1 MGPLFIFM
9 ATQSFDTLLVGFDTC
24 NEQKLSKA
32 KQKIVVDFL
41 DTICCAL
48 EEMSGEEV
56 FNCFFEAVQ
65 NQREYTKKEYDKTNE
80 LMHLLIKLK

>member
-1 MGPLFIFM
+1 MGPPFIFM
-9 ATQSFDTLLVGFDTC
+9 TTQSFDTLLVGFDTC

-32 KQKIVVDFL
+32 KQSTVVDFL

>member
-1 MGPLFIFM
+1 MGLPFIFM
-9 ATQSFDTLLVGFDTC
+9 AIQSFDTLLVGFDTC

-32 KQKIVVDFL
+32 KQKTVDDFL

-48 EEMSGEEV
+48 EEMNGEEV
-56 FNCFFEAVQ
+56 FDCFFEAAQ
-65 NQREYTKKEYDKTNE
+65 NQREYTKKEYDKISE

>member
-1 MGPLFIFM
+1 MGPPFIFM
-9 ATQSFDTLLVGFDTC
+9 TTQSFDTLLVGFDTC

-32 KQKIVVDFL
+32 KQKTVVDFL

-56 FNCFFEAVQ
+56 FDCFFGAAQ
-65 NQREYTKKEYDKTNE
+65 NQREYTKKEYDKISE
-80 LMHLLIKLK
+80 LMHLVIKLK